1 MSKRRIE
8 ELPESSELPQNCEVL
23 LPIFLTC
30 DGNPG
35 HAITQISFRN
45 LIAAIRKE
53 LELGGSVV
61 ITEEDS
67 RALSFKIQ
75 KKGE

>member
-1 MSKRRIE
+1 MPTKRIE
-8 ELPESSELPQNCEVL
+8 ELPESVDLPQDGEIL
-23 LPIFLTC
+23 LPIYLAR
-30 DGNPG
+30 DGTP
-35 HAITQISFRN
+35 IEVIKMISFKN

-61 ITEEDS
+61 ITEEDCGS
-67 RALSFKIQ
+67 LSFKIQ

>member
-1 MSKRRIE
+1 MPNRRIA
-8 ELPESSELPQNCEVL
+8 ELPESFELPQNCEVL
-23 LPIFLTC
+23 LPIFLAC
-30 DGNPG
+30 DGNP
-35 HAITQISFRN
+35 ARPIRQISFKN

-53 LELGGSVV
+53 LDLGGSVI

-67 RALSFKIQ
+67 GALSFKIQ